1 MPRRESN
8 PQRELKDD
16 SIARLIAESKA
27 PRTRESLARDL
38 DQLGVM
44 TGDRLIV
51 HTSMRSLGWVNGGA
65 VAYIQA
71 LQDAVGNTGSIV
83 IPTQSGD
90 YSDPGGWRHPP
101 IPAEWV
107 AEVKR
112 TMPAY
117 DPAVTPTWRMG
128 TVSELFRTIP
138 GVIRSNHPS
147 GSFAAWGQDAEQIV
161 ADHGA
166 QRIGEESPVARLYDL
181 DGRVLLVGVG
191 YNRNTCFHFSEYRAV
206 ATRYVPEL
214 MPLVIDGSVEWT
226 EVSEIEFMDDQSL
239 IDLGNEF
246 EASSEVANGPVGSAD
261 SRLFGVRDCVD
272 FGVKWLDA
280 TD

>member
-16 SIARLIAESKA
+16 SIAKVIAESES

-38 DQLGVM
+38 EQLGVQS
-44 TGDRLIV
+44 GDRLIV
-51 HTSMRSLGWVNGGA
+51 HTAMGSLGWVNGGA

-71 LQDAVGNTGSIV
+71 LQDAVGDTGSIAM
-83 IPTQSGD
+83 PTQSGG
-90 YSDPGGWRHPP
+90 YSDPAGLRHPP
-101 IPAEWV
+101 IPTDWV

-128 TVSELFRTIP
+128 TVPELFRALP
-138 GVIRSNHPS
+138 GVFRSNHPS

-191 YNRNTCFHFSEYRAV
+191 YNRNTCFHFSEYRAS
-206 ATRYVPEL
+206 ATRYVNEL
-214 MPLVIDGSVEWT
+214 MPLVVDGVVEWT

-239 IDLGNEF
+239 IDLGTDF
-246 EASSEVANGPVGSAD
+246 EASNVVVNGRVGSAE

-272 FGVKWLDA
+272 FGVHWLDA